1 MTSDDRESRFEQ
13 LRRRAEERL
22 REVRENIERGM
33 SIPET
38 ETETAPSARPEAV
51 ATPVEPE
58 RPQESWQEPASIL
71 PEENRGPDAWEQR
84 VVVPTHHPQEP
95 TAQASS
101 SGIAPTIALA
111 PTVHS
116 PKTQPAG
123 KVHRSPAAQLLQ
135 KSNLRQAIIAQEILG
150 KPLSMR
156 PSQDEE

>member
-22 REVRENIERGM
+22 REVRENIERGTV
-33 SIPET
+33 IPET
-38 ETETAPSARPEAV
+38 ETAPPVRPEAV
-51 ATPVEPE
+51 VTPVEPE

-84 VVVPTHHPQEP
+84 VVVPTHHEQKP
-95 TAQASS
+95 AVQASS
-101 SGIAPTIALA
+101 ARIAPTIALA

-156 PSQDEE
+156 PSQDE